1 MRPCA
6 WQPCNDGGGLAHV
19 AEIRW
24 ILLGLGL
31 LLIAGIWWRGAW
43 RSARTPAGG
52 ELRQSEP
59 TVPALSG
66 TPSSLPA
73 RPASTEWNVSPL
85 EPLSIKTADFEAV
98 PVLQM
103 PLRTEAAPRA
113 KPPAAP
119 APAREAQKIVTL
131 RVCAPNT
138 TRWSGKQLLGAL
150 ERQELTYGRYQVFHR
165 QHGSG
170 ASLFC
175 VASLVEPGSF
185 DLAQMPSQEFR
196 GVTVFAVLP
205 GALEPLPTFDAMVTA
220 VRGLAESLSGMAQ
233 DSSGLPLSPARAAAL
248 REEVAR
254 FQAQGA

>member
-1 MRPCA
+1 
-6 WQPCNDGGGLAHV
+6 L

-31 LLIAGIWWRGAW
+31 LLIGGIWWRGAR
-43 RSARTPAGG
+43 RSAQAPAGG

-59 TVPALSG
+59 APPTISAA
-66 TPSSLPA
+66 PSALPA
-73 RPASTEWNVSPL
+73 RPVSTEWSVSPL
-85 EPLSIKTADFEAV
+85 EPLSIKTGDFDAV
-98 PVLQM
+98 PVLDM
-103 PLRTEAAPRA
+103 PVRTEVAPRLQ
-113 KPPAAP
+113 

-138 TRWSGKQLLGAL
+138 VRWSGKQLLGAL
-150 ERQELTYGRYQVFHR
+150 ERQELSFGRYQVFHR
-165 QHGSG
+165 KHATG

-175 VASLVEPGSF
+175 VASLIEPGSF
-185 DLAQMPSQEFR
+185 DLAQMPGQEFR
-196 GVTVFAVLP
+196 GVTIFAVLP

-233 DSSGLPLSPARAAAL
+233 DSAGLPLSPARAAAL

-254 FQAQGA
+254 FQAQSP

>member
-1 MRPCA
+1 M
-6 WQPCNDGGGLAHV
+6 

-31 LLIAGIWWRGAW
+31 LLIGGIWWRGAR
-43 RSARTPAGG
+43 RSAQAPAGG

-59 TVPALSG
+59 APPTISAA
-66 TPSSLPA
+66 PSALPA
-73 RPASTEWNVSPL
+73 RPVSTEWSVSPL
-85 EPLSIKTADFEAV
+85 EPLSIKTGDFDAV
-98 PVLQM
+98 PVLDM
-103 PLRTEAAPRA
+103 PVRTEVAPRLQ
-113 KPPAAP
+113 

-138 TRWSGKQLLGAL
+138 VRWSGKQLLGAL
-150 ERQELTYGRYQVFHR
+150 ERQELSFGRYQVFHR
-165 QHGSG
+165 KHATG

-175 VASLVEPGSF
+175 VASLIEPGSF
-185 DLAQMPSQEFR
+185 DLAQMPGQEFR
-196 GVTVFAVLP
+196 GVTIFAVLP

-233 DSSGLPLSPARAAAL
+233 DSAGLPLSPARAAAL

-254 FQAQGA
+254 FQAQSP